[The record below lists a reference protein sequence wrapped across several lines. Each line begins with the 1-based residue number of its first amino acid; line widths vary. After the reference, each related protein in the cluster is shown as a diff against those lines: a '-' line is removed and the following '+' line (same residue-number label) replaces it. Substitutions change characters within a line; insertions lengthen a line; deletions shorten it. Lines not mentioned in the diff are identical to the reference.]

1 MGIGHKG
8 MLFAAKVMAL
18 AALEFMGNP
27 TQLRTAREEFE
38 QKIKATPYVCPIPDG
53 VKPF

>member
-18 AALEFMGNP
+18 AGLEFMTNP
-27 TQLRTAREEFE
+27 GKLDQAKEEFRE
-38 QKIKATPYVCPIPDG
+38 KKKKTPYTSPLRDG
-53 VKPF
+53 LKPF